1 MKNLKLPLAVAASL
15 CLLSAETYA
24 QQAQNAAEALQ
35 NAKVDL
41 SLRYRSE
48 WVDQKGIDENAL
60 ANTLKTRFAYQSGAY
75 QGLKLAL
82 EVDNVTSIGG
92 ETYNSTVNGNTNRP
106 VVADPTSTEVNL
118 ATLSWQY
125 QDINLSAGR
134 HRINHDNQRFVGGVG
149 WRQNEQTF
157 DGYRIQYSSASAL
170 KLDYSYITNVN
181 RIFSD
186 KSPAGNLRGKLQL
199 LNGQYQLAE
208 GHQLSGFGYWLDFD
222 QALALSTQTLGL
234 SYRGQLAG
242 LNLHAAYATQQDYA
256 DNLKDYSA
264 DYYQFE
270 LSGKLGQVG
279 YTAGIETLG
288 GDKGGVFIT
297 PLATLHKFQ
306 GFADK
311 FLNTPAQ
318 GIEDIYLGVSSSFN
332 DVTFNLT
339 WHQFN
344 SDRGDMD
351 YGNEWDL
358 SAAYKVNSTVGLLV
372 KYARYQADEFATDTD
387 KLWLMVSAKL

>member
-1 MKNLKLPLAVAASL
+1 MKTLKLPLAVAASL
-15 CLLSAETYA
+15 CLLSAESNA

-48 WVDQKGIDENAL
+48 WVEQKDIDDNAL
-60 ANTLKTRFAYQSGAY
+60 ANTLKTRFAYQSGVY
-75 QGLKLAL
+75 QGFKLAL

-92 ETYNSTVNGNTNRP
+92 ETYNSIVNGITSRP

-125 QDINLSAGR
+125 QDINFSTGR

-157 DGYRIQYSSASAL
+157 DGYRIQYSPSKAL
-170 KLDYSYITNVN
+170 QLDYSFINNVN

-186 KSPAGNLRGKLQL
+186 KSAAGNLRGDNHL
-199 LNGQYQLAE
+199 LHAQYHLAE
-208 GHQLSGFGYWLDFD
+208 GHRLSGFGYWLDFD
-222 QALALSTQTLGL
+222 DTPVLSTQTLGL
-234 SYRGQLAG
+234 SYQGQVGGVKLY
-242 LNLHAAYATQQDYA
+242 AAYASQQDYA
-256 DNLKDYSA
+256 NNLKDYSA

-270 LSGKLGQVG
+270 VTGKLGQVN
-279 YTAGIETLG
+279 YKAGIEVLG
-288 GDKGGVFIT
+288 GDDNGAFIT

-311 FLNTPAQ
+311 FLNTPEQ
-318 GIEDIYLGVSSSFN
+318 GIEDLYLGVSSSFK
-332 DVTFNLT
+332 DVKFNLT

-358 SAAYKVNSTVGLLV
+358 SAAYKVNSKIGLLV

-387 KLWLMVSAKL
+387 KLWLMVSAKH